1 MDWHKSLQELRKE
14 LMVHEGYPCI
24 SLTMP
29 TARSMPDNA
38 QDPVRLKNLVN
49 QAKSRLAEEIGKRPA
64 AAAIK
69 NLETAADSVDHNR
82 NFEGLAIFA
91 NETIEVVLK
100 TRFALPENLVID
112 DRFSLRAVLRAER
125 RAEPYAVL
133 VMSLEEARLYEAQR
147 EDLYE
152 LKSGGFPNQNASYG
166 AGSKTPGGP
175 GVNPTSAVDESRR
188 RFVADCLDRVRAI
201 EDLPK
206 RIVAAGTPEI
216 LSNAQEAAGKDIEI
230 IATLQGNYLK
240 SKPSEIGT
248 KAWEVVREVRRAK
261 SVALVENLNNAK
273 SANRYEAGVQSLVP
287 LARDGRIELLV
298 CGMDYAVAG
307 RIDEETGALHLID
320 SPERWSDLDD
330 VVDWIAHRVLETG
343 GQVRFVEDDL
353 MGETPIA
360 AIVRY

>member
-29 TARSMPDNA
+29 TARTMPDNA

-49 QAKSRLAEEIGKRPA
+49 LAKSRLADEIGKRPA
-64 AAAIK
+64 AAALK
-69 NLETAADSVDHNR
+69 NLEIAADSVDHSR
-82 NFEGLAIFA
+82 NYEGLAIFA
-91 NETIEVVLK
+91 NETVEWVVK

-112 DRFSLRAVLRAER
+112 DRFSLRSILRAER
-125 RAEPYAVL
+125 RAEPYTVL
-133 VMSLEEARLYEAQR
+133 LLSLEEARLFEAQR

-152 LKSGGFPNQNASYG
+152 TKAGGFPAQNPSYG

-175 GVNPTSAVDESRR
+175 GVNPTASVDESRR
-188 RFVADCLDRVRAI
+188 RFVVECMDRLRSVA
-201 EDLPK
+201 DLPK
-206 RIVAAGTPEI
+206 RVVVAGTPEI

-230 IATLQGNYLK
+230 VATLQGNYLK
-240 SKPSEIGT
+240 SKPSEVGA
-248 KAWEVVREVRRAK
+248 KAWEAVREARRAR
-261 SVALVENLNNAK
+261 SVALVENLNNAR
-273 SANRYEAGVQSLVP
+273 SAKRFEAGVQSLVP
-287 LARDGRIELLV
+287 LAREGRIELLV
-298 CGMDYAVAG
+298 CGMDYTVAG

-320 SPERWSDLDD
+320 TPENWSDLDD
-330 VVDWIAHRVLETG
+330 VVDWIVHRVLETG

-360 AIVRY
+360 AIIRF